1 MTVDTQTASLMR
13 RAGLASVGT
22 AGILI
27 VIKLFAALETQS
39 ISMLSTLL
47 DSSLDLV
54 ASLVN
59 LYAISHAVTPPDAEH
74 RFGHGKAE
82 PLAGMVQVAFILG
95 SSILLLVEVVDH
107 FTHPMP
113 IEHAETGIVVM
124 LVSIAITGCLIL
136 YQRRIIRH
144 TGSLAVEADATHYA
158 SDFLV
163 NISVI
168 AALALTSLLG
178 LWWIDPLFG
187 LLVALYIGWTAISI
201 ARSALDMLMDREMDD
216 ADRERIKQIVRSNP
230 EVVDMHDLKTRI
242 AGQSRFIQFHLE
254 LAPDILLRAAHRIS
268 DDVEAQLMQA
278 FPGAEIMIHQDPYG
292 VEERRKNSH

>member
-1 MTVDTQTASLMR
+1 MTVDTKTATLMR

-22 AGILI
+22 ASILI
-27 VIKLFAALETQS
+27 LIKLFAALETQS
-39 ISMLSTLL
+39 VSMLSTLL

-59 LYAISHAVTPPDAEH
+59 LYAIGHAVTPPDAEH

-95 SSILLLVEVVDH
+95 SSILLLVEVADH
-107 FTHPMP
+107 FTHPMQ
-113 IEHAETGIVVM
+113 IEHAGIGIVVM
-124 LVSIAITGCLIL
+124 LVSVAITGCLIL
-136 YQRRIIRH
+136 YQRRVMAQ
-144 TGSLAVEADATHYA
+144 TGSLAVKADATHYA

-168 AALALTSLLG
+168 AALVLTSTLG
-178 LWWIDPLFG
+178 WWWVDPLFG

-216 ADRERIKQIVRSNP
+216 ADRERIKEIVRGNP

-254 LAPDILLRAAHRIS
+254 LAPDILLKAAHRIS
-268 DDVEAQLMQA
+268 DDVEARLMKV
-278 FPGAEIMIHQDPYG
+278 FPGAEIMIHQDPHG
-292 VEERRKNSH
+292 VEERRKNIH